1 MEAARQLLQRQGL
14 PRRGRQGHPRQG
26 LRAPRDPRR
35 QRRRRQARL
44 HGRQREPAAAGP
56 HGLHG
61 GLRPDRQRRPDH
73 LGLPAAQRLQP
84 HHRPDLLHGLR
95 QRQAHRP
102 GHARRPHDAHPLLRG
117 HSRRLALPGR
127 VLVLGSHQQEPRQVR
142 RERRSH
148 RHAARHR
155 RLQGQRERRRLQ
167 HQRPGHAGHHRD
179 RRPRRGHPVRLAVL
193 HVEGHRGLRRRAHH
207 LVDVHRRLEGP
218 DLRRDLRRRRRHGH
232 HHQPHLPRLA
242 EHVAFHHF
250 YRHRGGRQR
259 DARPASV
266 LHARPARDR
275 LRSPGRRVEQRHRQL
290 QLVHVAQV
298 HDRPGHRRSR
308 LDPGQERHLPHRLQ
322 AAGLDHRQGR
332 PGHLGGHR
340 RRPQPRDLRRPD
352 RRALHHHLRGGRSA
366 APDAVRRVGAR
377 RGHLQRGALPRRGH
391 PQRRRHHLAGAARR
405 GRPHLHHHP
414 DRLQGRAAHRRGRRQ
429 GDHRL
434 RRLPVAQG
442 LRVLRGLLAAAERH
456 AVRGVRH
463 DHLRPGSGRRRHHD
477 LQAVL
482 RVRPRGLR
490 GAVLEGVR
498 RRRGNPRA
506 RRSRQRRERLAPGLC
521 GCLRQGGCPGKRSG
535 HLDVVQLRGRRRQH
549 HHPDAPDR
557 RRVPARPVHHRLQL
571 PGRHL
576 HDQRR
581 VVHLRPVRH
590 DQGRRQR
597 GHPPVL
603 HAGYLQAHA
612 QAQRRRHLHRRQLDQ
627 ELQRRGQ
634 RLRAHRLDRRHERLA
649 ALPAGRGCREASGLQ
664 ARGLVH
670 HQRRHG
676 HGRCRLR
683 AALQQPHEQPQLLR
697 QRHLLPGGHQL
708 HRARFRCG
716 HRGVHVRRV
725 GRRGVQLPDRLLQGR
740 RRPGHARVH
749 QHQRLAQVRH
759 RRHRRPARHRPL
771 RPAGPLQARHQL
783 DVQRQRPRLRL
794 PRLHAGPHRR
804 AQRPQ
809 RGDQRRSHQS
819 HGLPRVL
826 QGQRRHAVQGPPRL
840 RRRRRQHLRGAH
852 RDPPVHHRQGVAAG
866 VDRPRYRHGAVPDR
880 LRGQRQPHLRHP
892 RQREPDDHHAELPA
906 GRDDRQ
912 RVHLRLHRLQV
923 PSQLRRL
930 RAGHH
935 PADEPR
941 GPHLRRRQVRVH
953 AVLRGRGPAA
963 HLRAG

>member
-1 MEAARQLLQRQGL
+1 MGARREEGRRGRHGPDLHAGLHPRGRPERQHQLLHHLRQRAAGLHLLGRPVGLLRQRPRRRRLLHGAQALLRRQQAGRRLRAGRRQLDHQQPQPRRRRLWRHPGSRPHPGHAQPTGQRQRRARRLRARRLGHHHRHARLGRAQLRLQQPAQAGRQLDRARRGTRPRQRGRRRLRRRAPLRRVEAARQLLQRQGL

-179 RRPRRGHPVRLAVL
+179 RRSRRGHPVRLAVV
-193 HVEGHRGLRRRAHH
+193 HVEDHRGLRRRAHH

-232 HHQPHLPRLA
+232 HHQPHLPHLA

-463 DHLRPGSGRRRHHD
+463 DHQRPG
-477 LQAVL
+477 
-482 RVRPRGLR
+482 P
-490 GAVLEGVR
+490 
-498 RRRGNPRA
+498 
-506 RRSRQRRERLAPGLC
+506 
-521 GCLRQGGCPGKRSG
+521 
-535 HLDVVQLRGRRRQH
+535 
-549 HHPDAPDR
+549 
-557 RRVPARPVHHRLQL
+557 
-571 PGRHL
+571 
-576 HDQRR
+576 
-581 VVHLRPVRH
+581 
-590 DQGRRQR
+590 
-597 GHPPVL
+597 
-603 HAGYLQAHA
+603 
-612 QAQRRRHLHRRQLDQ
+612 
-627 ELQRRGQ
+627 
-634 RLRAHRLDRRHERLA
+634 
-649 ALPAGRGCREASGLQ
+649 CR
-664 ARGLVH
+664 
-670 HQRRHG
+670 
-676 HGRCRLR
+676 
-683 AALQQPHEQPQLLR
+683 
-697 QRHLLPGGHQL
+697 
-708 HRARFRCG
+708 
-716 HRGVHVRRV
+716 
-725 GRRGVQLPDRLLQGR
+725 
-740 RRPGHARVH
+740 
-749 QHQRLAQVRH
+749 
-759 RRHRRPARHRPL
+759 
-771 RPAGPLQARHQL
+771 
-783 DVQRQRPRLRL
+783 
-794 PRLHAGPHRR
+794 
-804 AQRPQ
+804 
-809 RGDQRRSHQS
+809 
-819 HGLPRVL
+819 
-826 QGQRRHAVQGPPRL
+826 
-840 RRRRRQHLRGAH
+840 
-852 RDPPVHHRQGVAAG
+852 
-866 VDRPRYRHGAVPDR
+866 
-880 LRGQRQPHLRHP
+880 
-892 RQREPDDHHAELPA
+892 
-906 GRDDRQ
+906 
-912 RVHLRLHRLQV
+912 
-923 PSQLRRL
+923 
-930 RAGHH
+930 
-935 PADEPR
+935 
-941 GPHLRRRQVRVH
+941 
-953 AVLRGRGPAA
+953 
-963 HLRAG
+963 